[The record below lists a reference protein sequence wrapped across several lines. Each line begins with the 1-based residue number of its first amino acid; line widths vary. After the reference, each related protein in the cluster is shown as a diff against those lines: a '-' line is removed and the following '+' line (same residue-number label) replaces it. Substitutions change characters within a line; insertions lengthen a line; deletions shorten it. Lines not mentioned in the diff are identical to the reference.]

1 MKYYKAVFSV
11 SVWSTPWYAMW
22 GICFQI
28 LFLSI
33 CLSIRWY
40 LALTCVFCG
49 VITFYEGSIFEAV
62 SGCPYST
69 NFKPQQSYTKSYDVW
84 IYRNHIH
91 KLTSQHNGTILPIYD
106 NWLPKIQIIPQIYNI
121 NEPWPSVCG
130 VVFCFVYLQGL
141 SSLGKYNNHL
151 RDVTLS
157 ECADITDLGLQKFTQ
172 QCKDIER
179 LDLSHCKVP
188 LPCTTN
194 CEKSNENLKKMIL
207 STYTWC
213 GC

>member
-1 MKYYKAVFSV
+1 MTISM
-11 SVWSTPWYAMW
+11 WS
-22 GICFQI
+22 CI
-28 LFLSI
+28 LLF
-33 CLSIRWY
+33 
-40 LALTCVFCG
+40 F
-49 VITFYEGSIFEAV
+49 
-62 SGCPYST
+62 
-69 NFKPQQSYTKSYDVW
+69 
-84 IYRNHIH
+84 
-91 KLTSQHNGTILPIYD
+91 
-106 NWLPKIQIIPQIYNI
+106 
-121 NEPWPSVCG
+121 
-130 VVFCFVYLQGL
+130 LQGL

-213 GC
+213 GCQVCEDKHLSTLTLLYFQLLTDGAIKNLAFCCRYLTSLNLAGCKLVSSWL